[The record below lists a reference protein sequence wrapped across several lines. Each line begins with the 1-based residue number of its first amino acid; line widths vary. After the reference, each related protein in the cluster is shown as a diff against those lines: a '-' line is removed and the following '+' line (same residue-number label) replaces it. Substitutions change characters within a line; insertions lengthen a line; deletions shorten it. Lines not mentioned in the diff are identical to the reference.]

1 MDKNQLKHIIK
12 EEYQNVKSFMEEKYG
27 FTPELGKVISNPY
40 AKSFVNEVQEPE
52 VISQLRDIVNKKQ
65 NKKIKDPKS
74 GKMMRVDMMSASAV
88 IAVYD
93 ALRKPNVKANF
104 ASQPLPKMVNVAFKV
119 AKVRKENVAKN
130 HDGKA
135 APYGSGYKKVNE
147 LLVIVDKFDKNKQ
160 DYGKIYY
167 RDGGNRPGDG
177 DIKKAN
183 KELEKLSKK
192 HKGLTLVSI
201 GRNSKMYDVN
211 NPRESVNEE
220 FKSKDSTFEKVY
232 GIFDKRDYFNNKGFA
247 KTQIG
252 NFERALQK
260 KDKGAQKILDKFK
273 GDVNKA
279 KDYIFQV
286 LTDRRKEESF
296 NDYKAFK
303 AAVDSIQKG
312 KPIPGAVDLVKRK
325 IHNNSQKY
333 TMALYSTLRNQK
345 FNKWKDIHT
354 DVDSLIGESL
364 NEATFV
370 PVSGT
375 KAGGYLV
382 LNNKKYQLKKDIKD
396 VQIGNNYMVT
406 LPKGTII
413 YNLPGGV
420 LASHKS
426 LEKYDSSSNRYF
438 KKSDYSGI
446 GIRQFPRTIK
456 AIEKHS
462 KILESLNEAKYKHT
476 YKSITDQQKDLK
488 RIFPSGHPRVSV
500 KAYHDM
506 NPQGKMKT
514 SYVEIEG
521 PSSYVDAYKKMAF
534 NGKGT
539 MSDVIKFVE
548 KNESVNEAKS
558 MDMKKRLKVY
568 DKLKK
573 GDKVTIKYGSSIRGG
588 VEKEFEVSKGK
599 TLVGK
604 QKVERIILKNPA
616 NPKGVKYY
624 LYQRNGNVTMA
635 IGDMAA
641 TIEDM
646 HESVNEAQKIN
657 SSSKKFLKGMKK
669 IKVKGLGGYMPGVD
683 YVYVDGD
690 KYYFVDFEGDHME
703 LKNTNTIKQLHKL
716 HGSSLDESVN
726 EGVFSNLDL
735 IRQNSKD
742 ARDFIK
748 NVFKDDDFK
757 DMKNDREFLKYLKS
771 IYEGF
776 ASDAQRRAAFASGY
790 KAKGKKGKKKESI
803 EEYDVEN
810 YQDVKEF
817 VEFMKEYKSDVNEA
831 EYQGRDVKLGKIM
844 QGDVKKFKV
853 YVKNPK
859 GNVVKVNFGHKG
871 KGGEKTMRIK
881 KSDPERR
888 KAFRARHNCDN
899 PGPRHKARYWAC

>member
-1 MDKNQLKHIIK
+1 MDKNQLKNIIK
-12 EEYQNVKSFMEEKYG
+12 EEYHNVKSFMEDKYG

-40 AKSFVNEVQEPE
+40 AKSFVNEIQEPE

-74 GKMMRVDMMSASAV
+74 GKMMRVDLYSASAIV
-88 IAVYD
+88 KVYD
-93 ALRKPNVKANF
+93 AVNKSNKEKFSKL
-104 ASQPLPKMVNVAFKV
+104 SLPKMVNVAFTVMK
-119 AKVRKENVAKN
+119 KENVAKN

-177 DIKKAN
+177 DINKAN
-183 KELEKLSKK
+183 KELAKLSKK
-192 HKGLTLVSI
+192 HKGLTLVSV

-211 NPRESVNEE
+211 
-220 FKSKDSTFEKVY
+220 
-232 GIFDKRDYFNNKGFA
+232 
-247 KTQIG
+247 
-252 NFERALQK
+252 
-260 KDKGAQKILDKFK
+260 
-273 GDVNKA
+273 
-279 KDYIFQV
+279 
-286 LTDRRKEESF
+286 
-296 NDYKAFK
+296 
-303 AAVDSIQKG
+303 
-312 KPIPGAVDLVKRK
+312 
-325 IHNNSQKY
+325 
-333 TMALYSTLRNQK
+333 
-345 FNKWKDIHT
+345 
-354 DVDSLIGESL
+354 
-364 NEATFV
+364 
-370 PVSGT
+370 
-375 KAGGYLV
+375 
-382 LNNKKYQLKKDIKD
+382 
-396 VQIGNNYMVT
+396 
-406 LPKGTII
+406 
-413 YNLPGGV
+413 
-420 LASHKS
+420 
-426 LEKYDSSSNRYF
+426 
-438 KKSDYSGI
+438 
-446 GIRQFPRTIK
+446 
-456 AIEKHS
+456 
-462 KILESLNEAKYKHT
+462 ESLNEAKYKHT

-539 MSDVIKFVE
+539 MRDVIKFVE
-548 KNESVNEAKS
+548 KNESVNEGYGPFIKAKNLNDIIKLS
-558 MDMKKRLKVY
+558 KQKKNATFYVTDDNNSRIGTFYLKNGKFAKATSANPNY
-568 DKLKK
+568 DFQRNKTKLKDRSDVIYK
-573 GDKVTIKYGSSIRGG
+573 YKV
-588 VEKEFEVSKGK
+588 
-599 TLVGK
+599 
-604 QKVERIILKNPA
+604 
-616 NPKGVKYY
+616 
-624 LYQRNGNVTMA
+624 
-635 IGDMAA
+635 D
-641 TIEDM
+641 
-646 HESVNEAQKIN
+646 ESVNEAYIVLYAP
-657 SSSKKFLKGMKK
+657 KKGVKPVTTAAYKDKK
-669 IKVKGLGGYMPGVD
+669 DAEKWAKDLGGVTMIVKRKVKGIDEGKKRYNVMYGV
-683 YVYVDGD
+683 
-690 KYYFVDFEGDHME
+690 
-703 LKNTNTIKQLHKL
+703 
-716 HGSSLDESVN
+716 GSSKYTVNFHDGKSKHKDGSDFFDIAIFKNKKDLAKKINDLTKQGYIYSYQEGVN

-748 NVFKDDDFK
+748 NVFSDPDFK

-817 VEFMKEYKSDVNEA
+817 IEFMKEYQKDIYALNPTVNEA

-881 KSDPERR
+881 KSDPARR
-888 KAFRARHNCDN
+888 KAFRSRHNCDN
-899 PGPRHKARYWAC
+899 PGPRHKARYWACRTW

>member
-364 NEATFV
+364 NEAF
-370 PVSGT
+370 
-375 KAGGYLV
+375 LV
-382 LNNKKYQLKKDIKD
+382 AYGKRE
-396 VQIGNNYMVT
+396 GN
-406 LPKGTII
+406 
-413 YNLPGGV
+413 
-420 LASHKS
+420 
-426 LEKYDSSSNRYF
+426 
-438 KKSDYSGI
+438 
-446 GIRQFPRTIK
+446 
-456 AIEKHS
+456 
-462 KILESLNEAKYKHT
+462 
-476 YKSITDQQKDLK
+476 KSIKPA
-488 RIFPSGHPRVSV
+488 FA
-500 KAYHDM
+500 AYAD
-506 NPQGKMKT
+506 
-514 SYVEIEG
+514 
-521 PSSYVDAYKKMAF
+521 KKMAQ
-534 NGKGT
+534 
-539 MSDVIKFVE
+539 KFM
-548 KNESVNEAKS
+548 A
-558 MDMKKRLKVY
+558 DMKKDGYKVMMTQ
-568 DKLKK
+568 KK
-573 GDKVTIKYGSSIRGG
+573 IIGIDEGEKRYNVMHGVGKSKYVVNYHDGKKKHNDGSDFFDISTFKNKKDLAKKINDLHKSGYKYGFA
-588 VEKEFEVSKGK
+588 K
-599 TLVGK
+599 
-604 QKVERIILKNPA
+604 
-616 NPKGVKYY
+616 
-624 LYQRNGNVTMA
+624 
-635 IGDMAA
+635 
-641 TIEDM
+641 
-646 HESVNEAQKIN
+646 
-657 SSSKKFLKGMKK
+657 
-669 IKVKGLGGYMPGVD
+669 
-683 YVYVDGD
+683 
-690 KYYFVDFEGDHME
+690 
-703 LKNTNTIKQLHKL
+703 
-716 HGSSLDESVN
+716 SVN

-881 KSDPERR
+881 KSDPARR
-888 KAFRARHNCDN
+888 KAFRSRHNCDN
-899 PGPRHKARYWAC
+899 PGPRHKARYWACRTW

>member
-12 EEYQNVKSFMEEKYG
+12 EEYHNVKSFMEDKYG

-40 AKSFVNEVQEPE
+40 AKSFVNEIQEPE

-74 GKMMRVDMMSASAV
+74 GKMMRVDLYSASAIV
-88 IAVYD
+88 KVYD
-93 ALRKPNVKANF
+93 AVNKSNKEKFSKL
-104 ASQPLPKMVNVAFKV
+104 SLPKMVNVAFTVMK
-119 AKVRKENVAKN
+119 KENVVKN

-177 DIKKAN
+177 DINKAN
-183 KELEKLSKK
+183 KELAKLSKK
-192 HKGLTLVSI
+192 HKGLTLVSV

-211 NPRESVNEE
+211 
-220 FKSKDSTFEKVY
+220 
-232 GIFDKRDYFNNKGFA
+232 
-247 KTQIG
+247 
-252 NFERALQK
+252 
-260 KDKGAQKILDKFK
+260 
-273 GDVNKA
+273 
-279 KDYIFQV
+279 
-286 LTDRRKEESF
+286 
-296 NDYKAFK
+296 
-303 AAVDSIQKG
+303 
-312 KPIPGAVDLVKRK
+312 
-325 IHNNSQKY
+325 
-333 TMALYSTLRNQK
+333 
-345 FNKWKDIHT
+345 
-354 DVDSLIGESL
+354 
-364 NEATFV
+364 
-370 PVSGT
+370 
-375 KAGGYLV
+375 
-382 LNNKKYQLKKDIKD
+382 
-396 VQIGNNYMVT
+396 
-406 LPKGTII
+406 
-413 YNLPGGV
+413 
-420 LASHKS
+420 
-426 LEKYDSSSNRYF
+426 
-438 KKSDYSGI
+438 
-446 GIRQFPRTIK
+446 
-456 AIEKHS
+456 
-462 KILESLNEAKYKHT
+462 ESLNEAKYKHT

-539 MSDVIKFVE
+539 MRDVIKFVE
-548 KNESVNEAKS
+548 KNESVNEGYGPFIKAKNLNDIIKLS
-558 MDMKKRLKVY
+558 KQKKNATFYVTDDNNSRIGTFYLKNGKFAKATSANPNY
-568 DKLKK
+568 DFQRNKTKLKDRSDVIYK
-573 GDKVTIKYGSSIRGG
+573 YKV
-588 VEKEFEVSKGK
+588 
-599 TLVGK
+599 
-604 QKVERIILKNPA
+604 
-616 NPKGVKYY
+616 
-624 LYQRNGNVTMA
+624 
-635 IGDMAA
+635 D
-641 TIEDM
+641 
-646 HESVNEAQKIN
+646 ESVNEAYIVLYAP
-657 SSSKKFLKGMKK
+657 KKGVKPVTTAAYKDKK
-669 IKVKGLGGYMPGVD
+669 DAEKWAKDLGGVTMIVKKKVKGIDEGKKRYYQKDGIGKAKYTISYHDGKKTHKDGSDFFDIQIFKNKKDLAKFVNTLHKAG
-683 YVYVDGD
+683 YVYG
-690 KYYFVDFEGDHME
+690 FNEG
-703 LKNTNTIKQLHKL
+703 
-716 HGSSLDESVN
+716 VN

-790 KAKGKKGKKKESI
+790 KAKGKKGKKESI

-888 KAFRARHNCDN
+888 KAFRSRHNCDN
-899 PGPRHKARYWAC
+899 PGPRHKARYWACRTW